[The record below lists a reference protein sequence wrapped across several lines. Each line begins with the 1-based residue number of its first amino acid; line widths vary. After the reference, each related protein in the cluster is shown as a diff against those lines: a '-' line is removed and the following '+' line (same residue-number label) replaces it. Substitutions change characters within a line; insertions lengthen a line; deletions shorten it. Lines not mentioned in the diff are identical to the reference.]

1 MQDEQ
6 VLFREMVVDMEY
18 EGMGK
23 YKDKGIP
30 VKMSRTPGRIRSMP
44 PHLGEHTDA
53 ILSGLGYT
61 AAERERLR
69 SEGVI
74 R

>member
-44 PHLGEHTDA
+44 PTWA
-53 ILSGLGYT
+53 STPTPFSPAWATPTPSGSG
-61 AAERERLR
+61 
-69 SEGVI
+69 SETKA
-74 R
+74 